1 MLSVKM
7 AAILTRPRYAK
18 TQLPWQYQNVKYVC
32 AISQCI
38 QNAGGSVWII
48 SRASIR

>member
-7 AAILTRPRYAK
+7 AAILTGPLYVK
-18 TQLPWQYQNVKYVC
+18 TQLTRQYQNVQYVC